1 MHPYATFIPKDGS
14 WFYII
19 SEPYTGGDL
28 TKLVA
33 SASEAQVKAF
43 FFCSQLSWFHHWDLN
58 DLTIN
63 NAV

>member
-1 MHPYATFIPKDGS
+1 MHPYAFIPKDGS

-33 SASEAQVKAF
+33 SASEAQVKASILQPAF
-43 FFCSQLSWFHHWDLN
+43 LVSSLGFK
-58 DLTIN
+58 
-63 NAV
+63 